1 MNCTYCGHALT
12 PFTKFCTKCGNPAPP
27 PEQAAYA
34 PPPNQ
39 PPSSPNPPPSSFNP
53 PPGNPP
59 PPSWGVGAQSAPRQ
73 PPRRKSRAGKILLI
87 VFSVLV
93 VLGVGA
99 GAAIYFGY
107 QHFKSSIKSSEAYR
121 VAEDELKRNSRV
133 AEKMGEIK
141 ETGFPVG
148 TYKEQGDGTGNAA
161 FTVSVV
167 GTKASGRYFV
177 TMDKERGAWR
187 VTNGFVKID
196 GEDEPIN
203 VVENEGNDSGA
214 GTGESSNANDDILPP
229 PPPLPPGAK
238 GRPAISGGVLNG
250 KAISKP
256 EPPYPAI
263 AKAARAQGAVTV
275 QVEVNEQ
282 GQVVSANAVSG
293 HPLLRASAV
302 SAARQAKFAPTLLS
316 GKPVKVSGVLTYNFK
331 LE

>member
-12 PFTKFCTKCGNPAPP
+12 PFTKFCTKCGNPAPQ
-27 PEQAAYA
+27 PEPAAYT
-34 PPPNQ
+34 PPNQ

-53 PPGNPP
+53 PPGNAP

-121 VAEDELKRNSRV
+121 VAEDELKRSSRV
-133 AEKMGEIK
+133 AEKLGEIK
-141 ETGFPVG
+141 ETGFPIG

-187 VTNGFVKID
+187 VTNGFVKVD

-203 VVENEGNDSGA
+203 VVENEGNGSGA
-214 GTGESSNANDDILPP
+214 GTGESGNANDDVPP
-229 PPPLPPGAK
+229 PPPPPGAK

-302 SAARQAKFAPTLLS
+302 AAARQAKFTPTLLA